1 MLSKEKV
8 RKKFLL
14 IRKKKYFQVNSFFF
28 KPLISLIE
36 KKGKKNIS
44 LYYPSNYEV
53 DTLKLFEILNLR
65 KKIKT
70 SLPVIS
76 LDGKMKFLK
85 WKPKEPLKVNH
96 FGFVEPII
104 VKKPIIPDLIIVPLL
119 SYDKSH
125 NRLGYGKG
133 YYDRFSEEYI
143 GRNKNILTIG
153 LAFSFQKYKKIP
165 TSKFDMR
172 LDYILTE
179 KGIL

>member
-53 DTLKLFEILNLR
+53 VTLKLFEILNLR

-133 YYDRFSEEYI
+133 YYDKFLGKYTKKN
-143 GRNKNILTIG
+143 GNILTIG
-153 LAFSFQKYKKIP
+153 LAFSFQEYKKIP
-165 TSKFDMR
+165 TSNFDIK

-179 KGIL
+179 KGIF